1 VTVLFV
7 AHASDTLYRQK
18 QGGKA
23 GHSNHFVVA
32 VKDVPF
38 IIKKLDEKG
47 RMCLHAKGGTFC
59 HSITMVLPVLLSLS
73 ILQYHQQYA
82 RRIARNNSYL
92 TIAELISGLEHL
104 KSQATIVSK
113 DIVWHT

>member
-1 VTVLFV
+1 VLILLSLAYLIQRSELASNKPLFENYEYAVTVLFV

-73 ILQYHQQYA
+73 ILC
-82 RRIARNNSYL
+82 
-92 TIAELISGLEHL
+92 TIPSAVCEAHCT
-104 KSQATIVSK
+104 K
-113 DIVWHT
+113 